1 MPGMSAMVRQVL
13 AAVAADDKVVERVVD
28 AARGNSPEVAR
39 LPAEENRRH
48 IAFLLSEGVAH
59 LERGGSPDDGDFSAA
74 LSLGA
79 DRAAQGV
86 SMAGLLRGVH
96 AGRTE
101 LIRASVELARSL
113 GVDDGTI
120 LDFMI
125 DLDHYVGAVERHI
138 ISGYHTAEIQL
149 SRTAR
154 DLNAQVLRRLLVS
167 GEFPDVSELA
177 RAGLRPD
184 GRYHCVVSG
193 VTDPSHARTLEQR
206 LHAFGGVYGLVE
218 GRLAGLTHVPPSWSD
233 DLLVVSP
240 ATALKSLRGTYS
252 MCTRALAAAGASLG
266 VRLLTDLAGET
277 ALAAF
282 PGLADTLADALL
294 GQLDPKSTFHHEMV
308 VTALCYLDNGGRLS
322 ATATAL
328 HIHANT
334 VRYRL
339 DRLVEL
345 TGADLGENPDA
356 GRSHVLTT
364 LHTWWALRSWI
375 DRSAG

>member
-1 MPGMSAMVRQVL
+1 MSAMVRQVL
-13 AAVAADDKVVERVVD
+13 EAVAADDKVVERVVD
-28 AARGNSPEVAR
+28 AARGHSPEVAR

-48 IAFLLSEGVAH
+48 IAFLLSEGIAH
-59 LERGGSPDDGDFSAA
+59 LERGGTPDDGDFSAA
-74 LSLGA
+74 LALGA

-101 LIRASVELARSL
+101 LIRAAVELARSL

-138 ISGYHTAEIQL
+138 VSGYHTAELQL

-167 GEFPDVSELA
+167 GDFPDVSELA

-206 LHAFGGVYGLVE
+206 LHTSGGVFGLVE
-218 GRLAGLTHVPPSWSD
+218 GRLAGLTHVPPAWSD

-240 ATALKSLRGTYS
+240 ATALKSLRDTYS
-252 MCTRALAAAGASLG
+252 MCTQALTAAGASCG

-282 PGLADTLADALL
+282 PALAETLADSVL
-294 GQLDPKSTFHHEMV
+294 GQLDPKSSFHHEMV

-345 TGADLGENPDA
+345 SGADLGDDPDA

-364 LHTWWALRSWI
+364 LHTWWALRSWL
-375 DRSAG
+375 DRSAR

>member
-1 MPGMSAMVRQVL
+1 MPGLSAMVRQVL
-13 AAVAADDKVVERVVD
+13 EAVAADEQVVERVVG

-48 IAFLLSEGVAH
+48 IAFLLSEGIAH

-74 LSLGA
+74 LALGA

-101 LIRASVELARSL
+101 LIRAAVELARSM

-125 DLDHYVGAVERHI
+125 GLDHYVGAVERHI
-138 ISGYHTAEIQL
+138 VSGYHTAELQL
-149 SRTAR
+149 ARTAR

-167 GEFPDVSELA
+167 GEFPDASELA
-177 RAGLRPD
+177 RAGLRAD

-206 LHAFGGVYGLVE
+206 LHTSGGVYGLVE
-218 GRLAGLTHVPPSWSD
+218 GRLAGLTHVPPVSSD

-240 ATALKSLRGTYS
+240 ATVLKSLRALYS
-252 MCTRALAAAGASLG
+252 LCAKALVVASGGG
-266 VRLLTDLAGET
+266 VRMLTDLAGET

-282 PGLADTLADALL
+282 PALAGVLADSLL
-294 GQLDPKSTFHHEMV
+294 GQLDPKSSFHHEMV
-308 VTALCYLDNGGRLS
+308 ATALCYLDHGGRLG
-322 ATATAL
+322 ATAAAL
-328 HIHANT
+328 HIHTNT

-345 TGADLGENPDA
+345 TGVDLGDTPDA
-356 GRSHVLTT
+356 ARSHVLTA
-364 LHTWWALRSWI
+364 LHTWWALRSWT
-375 DRSAG
+375 DRGAR

>member
-1 MPGMSAMVRQVL
+1 MSAMVRQVL
-13 AAVAADDKVVERVVD
+13 EAVAADDEVVGRVVD
-28 AARGNSPEVAR
+28 AARGHSPEVAR

-48 IAFLLSEGVAH
+48 IAFLLAEGIAH
-59 LERGGSPDDGDFSAA
+59 LERGGAPDDGDFSAA
-74 LSLGA
+74 LALGA

-101 LIRASVELARSL
+101 LIRAAVELARSL
-113 GVDDGTI
+113 GVDDGAI

-125 DLDHYVGAVERHI
+125 DLDQYVGAVERHVV
-138 ISGYHTAEIQL
+138 SGYHAAELQL

-167 GEFPDVSELA
+167 GELPDASELA

-193 VTDPSHARTLEQR
+193 VTDPSRARALEQR
-206 LHAFGGVYGLVE
+206 LHASGGVYGLVE
-218 GRLAGLTHVPPSWSD
+218 GRLVGLTPVPPSWSD

-240 ATALKSLRGTYS
+240 ATALKSLRGMYS
-252 MCTRALAAAGASLG
+252 MCAQALAAAGAPLG
-266 VRLLTDLAGET
+266 VRRLVDLAAET

-282 PGLADTLADALL
+282 PALAETLADSVL
-294 GQLDPKSTFHHEMV
+294 GQLDPKSTFHHEIV
-308 VTALCYLDNGGRLS
+308 ATALCYLDNGGRLS

-345 TGADLGENPDA
+345 TDADLGENPVA

-375 DRSAG
+375 DRSAR

>member
-13 AAVAADDKVVERVVD
+13 EAVAADEKVVERVVD

-48 IAFLLSEGVAH
+48 IALLLAEGISH

-113 GVDDGTI
+113 GVADGTI

-138 ISGYHTAEIQL
+138 ISGYHTAELQL

-167 GEFPDVSELA
+167 GEFPDASELA
-177 RAGLRPD
+177 RTGLRPD

-206 LHAFGGVYGLVE
+206 LHTFGGVYGLVE
-218 GRLAGLTHVPPSWSD
+218 GRLAGLTHVPPTWSD

-240 ATALKSLRGTYS
+240 ATALRSLRGTYS
-252 MCTRALAAAGASLG
+252 LCTQALAAAGASLG

-277 ALAAF
+277 ALAAV
-282 PGLADTLADALL
+282 PALADTLADSLL

-322 ATATAL
+322 ATASAL

-345 TGADLGENPDA
+345 TLADLGENPVA

-364 LHTWWALRSWI
+364 LHTWWALRSWT
-375 DRSAG
+375 DRSAR

>member
-1 MPGMSAMVRQVL
+1 MPGMSEMVRQVL
-13 AAVAADDKVVERVVD
+13 EAVAADDKVVERVVD

-48 IAFLLSEGVAH
+48 IAFLLSEGIAH

-74 LSLGA
+74 LALGA

-125 DLDHYVGAVERHI
+125 DLDHYVGAVERNI
-138 ISGYHTAEIQL
+138 VSGYHTAELQL

-154 DLNAQVLRRLLVS
+154 DLNTQVLRRLFVS
-167 GEFPDVSELA
+167 GEFPDASELA

-206 LHAFGGVYGLVE
+206 LLPFGGVYGLVE

-240 ATALKSLRGTYS
+240 ATALKSLRDTYS
-252 MCTRALAAAGASLG
+252 MCTQALAATCASPG
-266 VRLLTDLAGET
+266 VRQLTDLAGET

-282 PGLADTLADALL
+282 PGLAGTLADALL

-308 VTALCYLDNGGRLS
+308 ATALCYLDNGGRLS
-322 ATATAL
+322 ATASAL
-328 HIHANT
+328 HIHTNT

-345 TGADLGENPDA
+345 TLVDLGENPDA
-356 GRSHVLTT
+356 RRSHVLTT

-375 DRSAG
+375 DRSAR

>member
-1 MPGMSAMVRQVL
+1 MVRQVL
-13 AAVAADDKVVERVVD
+13 AAVATDDKVVDRVVD

-39 LPAEENRRH
+39 LPAAENRRH
-48 IAFLLSEGVAH
+48 IAFLLAEGIAH
-59 LERGGSPDDGDFSAA
+59 LERGGAADDGDFSAA
-74 LSLGA
+74 LALGA

-138 ISGYHTAEIQL
+138 IDGYHTAEMQL
-149 SRTAR
+149 ARTAR
-154 DLNAQVLRRLLVS
+154 DLNTQVLRRLLVS
-167 GEFPDVSELA
+167 GEFPDAAELS
-177 RAGLRPD
+177 RAGLRSD
-184 GRYHCVVSG
+184 GRYHCVVST
-193 VTDPSHARTLEQR
+193 VTDPSHARAVEQR
-206 LHAFGGVYGLVE
+206 LTPSGVYGLVE
-218 GRLAGLTHVPPSWSD
+218 GRLAGLSTSLPSWSD

-240 ATALKSLRGTYS
+240 ALPLSSMRLTYS
-252 MCTRALAAAGASLG
+252 LCTQALLVASGRSG
-266 VRLLTDLAGET
+266 VQLLTDLAAET
-277 ALAAF
+277 TLAAF
-282 PGLADTLADALL
+282 PALADTLASSLL
-294 GQLDPKSTFHHEMV
+294 GALDHGSAFHHEMV
-308 VTALCYLDNGGRLS
+308 ATALCYLDTGGRIS

-328 HIHANT
+328 HVHANT

-345 TGADLGENPDA
+345 TDVDLGESPDA
-356 GRSHVLTT
+356 SRSHVLTT
-364 LHTWWALRSWI
+364 LHTWWALRTWLGEVTP
-375 DRSAG
+375 R

>member
-1 MPGMSAMVRQVL
+1 MSAMVRQVL
-13 AAVAADDKVVERVVD
+13 EAVAADDKVVERVVD

-48 IAFLLSEGVAH
+48 IAFLLSEGIAH

-74 LSLGA
+74 LSLGS

-101 LIRASVELARSL
+101 LIRAAVQLARSL

-138 ISGYHTAEIQL
+138 ISGYHTAELQL

-167 GEFPDVSELA
+167 GDFPDTAELA

-206 LHAFGGVYGLVE
+206 LHTSGGVYGLVE
-218 GRLAGLTHVPPSWSD
+218 GRLAGLTHAPPPWSD

-252 MCTRALAAAGASLG
+252 MCTQALAAAGAACG

-282 PGLADTLADALL
+282 PALAGTLADSLL
-294 GQLDPKSTFHHEMV
+294 GQLDPKSSFHHEMV

-322 ATATAL
+322 ATASAL

-364 LHTWWALRSWI
+364 LHTWWALRSWL
-375 DRSAG
+375 DRSAR

>member
-1 MPGMSAMVRQVL
+1 MSTLVRQML
-13 AAVAADDKVVERVVD
+13 EAVAADDKVVERVVE
-28 AARGNSPEVAR
+28 AARDNSPEVAR
-39 LPAEENRRH
+39 LPAAENRRH
-48 IAFLLSEGVAH
+48 IAFLLAEGISH

-74 LSLGA
+74 LALGA

-125 DLDHYVGAVERHI
+125 DVDRYVGAVERHI
-138 ISGYHTAEIQL
+138 ISGYHTAELQL

-154 DLNAQVLRRLLVS
+154 DMNALLLRRLLVS
-167 GEFPDVSELA
+167 GDVPDASELT
-177 RAGLRPD
+177 RAGLRAD
-184 GRYHCVVSG
+184 GRYHCVVSA

-206 LHAFGGVYGLVE
+206 LQPFGGVYGLVE
-218 GRLAGLTHVPPSWSD
+218 GRLAGLTHAAPTWSD

-240 ATALKSLRGTYS
+240 ATALKSLRTTYS
-252 MCTRALAAAGASLG
+252 MCTQALAAARGATG
-266 VRLLTDLAGET
+266 VRPLTDLAGET

-282 PGLADTLADALL
+282 PALAGTLADSLL

-308 VTALCYLDNGGRLS
+308 ATALCYLDNGGRLS
-322 ATATAL
+322 ATASAL

-345 TGADLGENPDA
+345 TDVDLGDTPDA
-356 GRSHVLTT
+356 RRSHVLTT
-364 LHTWWALRSWI
+364 LHTWW
-375 DRSAG
+375 

>member
-1 MPGMSAMVRQVL
+1 MSEMVRQVL
-13 AAVAADDKVVERVVD
+13 EAVAADDEVVERVVG
-28 AARGNSPEVAR
+28 AARGHSPEVAR

-48 IAFLLSEGVAH
+48 IAFLLAEGIAH
-59 LERGGSPDDGDFSAA
+59 LERGGTPDDGDFSAA
-74 LSLGA
+74 LALGA

-101 LIRASVELARSL
+101 LIRAAVELARSL
-113 GVDDGTI
+113 GVDDGTV

-125 DLDHYVGAVERHI
+125 DLDQYVGAVERHVV
-138 ISGYHTAEIQL
+138 SGYHTAELQL

-167 GEFPDVSELA
+167 GELPDASELA

-193 VTDPSHARTLEQR
+193 VTDPSHARVLEQR
-206 LHAFGGVYGLVE
+206 LHASGGVYGLVE
-218 GRLAGLTHVPPSWSD
+218 GRLVGLAPVPPTWSD

-240 ATALKSLRGTYS
+240 ATALKSLRGMYS
-252 MCTRALAAAGASLG
+252 MCAQALVAAGASLG
-266 VRLLTDLAGET
+266 VRRLVDLAAET

-282 PGLADTLADALL
+282 PALAETLADSVL
-294 GQLDPKSTFHHEMV
+294 GRLDPKSTFHHEIV
-308 VTALCYLDNGGRLS
+308 ATALCYLDNGSRLS
-322 ATATAL
+322 ATAAAL

-345 TGADLGENPDA
+345 TDADLGENPDA

-375 DRSAG
+375 DRSAR